1 MYYIYLDMMKYLGL
15 NLQKVKVDKN
25 EILKEGQLMKKSR
38 ILKEW
43 RTRYTIITNSHIFT
57 FKNKFYDE
65 TVSENPTEIIKID
78 DISSIKSDDD
88 PLSPVFYIILSNIV
102 YTFKAE
108 TYNEK
113 EEWIE
118 FLNKIVNRTMKIKL
132 MKRRSEIHDES

>member
-1 MYYIYLDMMKYLGL
+1 MMKYLGL
-15 NLQKVKVDKN
+15 NLQKVKLDKN

-38 ILKEW
+38 VLKEW
-43 RTRYTIITNSHIFT
+43 RIRYTIITNSHIFT
-57 FKNKFYDE
+57 FKNKFNDE

-78 DISSIKSDDD
+78 DITSIKSDDD
-88 PLSPVFYIILSNIV
+88 PLSPIFFIILSNIV
-102 YTFKAE
+102 YTFMAE

-113 EEWIE
+113 EEWID

>member
-1 MYYIYLDMMKYLGL
+1 MKYLGL

-25 EILKEGQLMKKSR
+25 EILKEGQLLKKSR

-43 RTRYTIITNSHIFT
+43 RIRYTIITNSHIFT
-57 FKNKFYDE
+57 FKSKFYDE

-78 DISSIKSDDD
+78 DINCIKSDDD
-88 PLSPVFYIILSNIV
+88 PLSPIFYIILSNIV
-102 YTFKAE
+102 YTFKAD

-118 FLNKIVNRTMKIKL
+118 FLNKIVNKTMKIKL
-132 MKRRSEIHDES
+132 IKRRSEVHDES